1 MSAGTL
7 RSTIAFLAAWLLVA
21 GPVAACICVDTQMAE
36 MPCCPDSSMS
46 DESPMPDFDA
56 PAADLTCQP
65 VSASPLPASPNDLPA
80 ALPFV
85 TLSYPDFAPRAP
97 PAYLRPVYRAAD
109 TSPPIYLVTL
119 RLRV

>member
-7 RSTIAFLAAWLLVA
+7 RSTIAFLAAGLLVA

-36 MPCCPDSSMS
+36 MPCCPDGSMG
-46 DESPMPDFDA
+46 DESPMSDFDA
-56 PAADLTCQP
+56 QAVDPACQP
-65 VSASPLPASPNDLPA
+65 VSASPLPAGPKDLPA

-97 PAYLRPVYRAAD
+97 PACLGPHDRAAD